1 MINSINDIN
10 TRDLTKN
17 LSDQVIFTKTFAIH
31 NFVKSLLL
39 VANFDLRKDGLYRHI
54 VRAVGRVEDG
64 NDIELIVFPHYLGGL
79 MDCQIVDKKVEFV
92 FSKFLAKFC
101 QPA

>member
-1 MINSINDIN
+1 MINSILNIY
-10 TRDLTKN
+10 TRDLAKN

-31 NFVKSLLL
+31 NFVESLLL
-39 VANFDLRKDGLYRHI
+39 VADFDLGEDVLYRHI

-64 NDIELIVFPHYLGGL
+64 NDIELIVLLHHLWGL
-79 MDCQIVDKKVEFV
+79 MDRQIVDKKVELV

-101 QPA
+101 KPA